1 MANAILNSNA
11 SSSLVAAL
19 DSVSATKNPLIYSY
33 GSKNTLGSAH
43 VPAHSRTV
51 VEAQSTSYG
60 WNQNID
66 FHIIKAGQLE
76 NCFLKLTIAN
86 NAANHAA
93 ATLNTNYFNLIV
105 EEIQLL
111 TAGKVI
117 MRNVPFGRAC
127 LVSQKSFGVRKNIE
141 GLLKI
146 SRNAATTAIAD
157 NASATGYVPLLF
169 SCFDVPELM
178 YNSSFC
184 EPMIVRVRLSTDNKY
199 SNLVAN
205 PQPAQSMSLTAA
217 SLIQVH
223 RQMPSQLE
231 QAQISA
237 NYSDTESL
245 VRVQNE
251 VVCEETSKTA
261 GGAGPMDITHTLTT
275 NRCINKLFVAVEDQ
289 AAGSEGQYLELTD
302 IEVKANGQTVLSM
315 PAELVALG
323 LNLDTDRANSG
334 QCVGNFWE
342 ESSATQ
348 STPHTQRVYCINF
361 GMNSDHSAHLTN
373 VVSAREINAFTV
385 KASFSAA
392 GATEHKIHIG
402 ALTPFLESINSASG
416 KISTSL
422 SS

>member
-19 DSVSATKNPLIYSY
+19 DSVSASKNPLIYSY

-51 VEAQSTSYG
+51 VEAQSTSIG

-86 NAANHAA
+86 TLNNHAN

-127 LVSQKSFGVRKNIE
+127 LMSQKSFGVRKNME
-141 GLLKI
+141 GLLQI
-146 SRNAATTAIAD
+146 TRGAATTAIAD

-199 SNLVAN
+199 SNLVGGGQA
-205 PQPAQSMSLTAA
+205 AQSMDLTAA

-251 VVCEETSKTA
+251 VVCEETSKTVAAAA
-261 GGAGPMDITHTLTT
+261 GQEITHTLTT
-275 NRCINKLFVAVEDQ
+275 NRCINKLFVAVEDSLV
-289 AAGSEGQYLELTD
+289 ANAGQYVEIQD
-302 IEVKANGQTVLSM
+302 IEVKANGQTILSM
-315 PAELVALG
+315 PGELVALG

-334 QCVGNFWE
+334 QCVGNYWE
-342 ESSATQ
+342 ESSATS

-385 KASFSAA
+385 KATFTGAA
-392 GATEHKIHIG
+392 AREYKLRVG

>member
-51 VEAQSTSYG
+51 VEAQSTSIG

-86 NAANHAA
+86 TAANHGN

-127 LVSQKSFGVRKNIE
+127 LMSQKSFGVRKNME
-141 GLLKI
+141 GLLQI
-146 SRNAATTAIAD
+146 TRGAAVTALAD
-157 NASATGYVPLLF
+157 NASKTGYVPLLF

-199 SNLVAN
+199 SNLVGAA
-205 PQPAQSMSLTAA
+205 AQSMNLTAA

-251 VVCEETSKTA
+251 VVCEETSKTPGG
-261 GGAGPMDITHTLTT
+261 GGATSITHTLTT
-275 NRCINKLFVAVEDQ
+275 NRCINKLFVAVEDM
-289 AAGSEGQYLELTD
+289 AAGSEGQYVELTD

-334 QCVGNFWE
+334 QCVGNYWE
-342 ESSATQ
+342 ESSATS

-385 KASFSAA
+385 KATFAAA
-392 GATEHKIHIG
+392 GATEHKLRVG